1 MIDVF
6 LLTDM
11 RKIIYENGNE
21 VEIDSIITNI
31 DIDFECKKFLK
42 YIENQKINNMK
53 IKDMYLWENIEIYNF
68 LELHMQIL
76 LKI

>member
-21 VEIDSIITNI
+21 VEIDSIINAKS
-31 DIDFECKKFLK
+31 F
-42 YIENQKINNMK
+42 
-53 IKDMYLWENIEIYNF
+53 
-68 LELHMQIL
+68 
-76 LKI
+76 